1 MSSVSDEQAATRE
14 ESIQYYRAQ
23 AEHCRQQAER
33 AVESGIRQ
41 KWLDFADQWDSMARQ
56 AENRG
61 SWGKLG

>member
-33 AVESGIRQ
+33 AVEAGIRQ
-41 KWLDFADQWDSMARQ
+41 KWLDFADQWDCWRDK
-56 AENRG
+56 RRTG
-61 SWGKLG
+61 SWGKLR